1 MKSLFRVF
9 HISLTEPEKNKE
21 HLGSLL
27 CLPRAWFL
35 LFICGERRAGGGRGD
50 CVLVSLLW
58 GVCFFVFWGF
68 WPSCVA
74 CGILVPDRDPVPFA
88 LPVVETWSL
97 NHWTSRE
104 IPELSFAIMLTLS
117 CFIFS
122 RGLVAV
128 NSEAVSP
135 SSTGMV
141 VHCWAHT
148 GGVFQL
154 SS

>member
-1 MKSLFRVF
+1 MCF
-9 HISLTEPEKNKE
+9 
-21 HLGSLL
+21 G
-27 CLPRAWFL
+27 
-35 LFICGERRAGGGRGD
+35 
-50 CVLVSLLW
+50 
-58 GVCFFVFWGF
+58 FFVQ
-68 WPSCVA
+68 PNHVA

-141 VHCWAHT
+141 VHC
-148 GGVFQL
+148 
-154 SS
+154 